1 MIELRGI
8 GRTYE
13 MGGRP
18 VHALREVDLAI
29 APGDYLSLMG
39 PSGSGKSTLL
49 HILGLL
55 DRPTEGEYRFEGRS
69 TRDLSDAERSLL
81 RRYKVGFVFQFFHL
95 LPRLDALGNVALPMM
110 LAGIPG
116 QERATRAR
124 EALEKVGLAARA
136 GHRPEELSG
145 GERQRVAIARAIV
158 MRPAMV
164 LADEP
169 TGNLDRTSAGEIIH
183 LLESLNAEGLTLVMV
198 THDPELGKRARRTL
212 RLLDGRVL
220 AGDATA

>member
-13 MGGRP
+13 MGHRP

-29 APGDYLSLMG
+29 APGEYLSLMG
-39 PSGSGKSTLL
+39 PSGSGKCTLL

-95 LPRLDALGNVALPMM
+95 LPRLDALGNVELPMM
-110 LAGIPG
+110 LAGIAG
-116 QERATRAR
+116 EERAARAR

-169 TGNLDRTSAGEIIH
+169 TGNLDRASAGEIIH
-183 LLESLNAEGLTLVMV
+183 LLESLNADGLTLVMV
-198 THDPELGKRARRTL
+198 THDPDLGKRARRTL

-220 AGDATA
+220 AGHAAE

>member
-1 MIELRGI
+1 MIELDRVS
-8 GRTYE
+8 RTYQ
-13 MGGRP
+13 MGHQP
-18 VHALREVDLAI
+18 VHALREASLSI

-55 DRPTEGEYRFEGRS
+55 DRPTAGNYLFEGRS
-69 TRDLSDAERSLL
+69 TQDLSDEERSLL

-95 LPRLDALGNVALPMM
+95 LPRLDAQGNVELPMM
-110 LAGIPG
+110 LAGVAKAERR
-116 QERATRAR
+116 ERAA
-124 EALEKVGLAARA
+124 EVLEKVGLAARA

-169 TGNLDRTSAGEIIH
+169 TGNLDRASAGEIIH

-212 RLLDGRVL
+212 RLMDGRIQN
-220 AGDATA
+220 A

>member
-1 MIELRGI
+1 M
-8 GRTYE
+8 
-13 MGGRP
+13 MGHQP
-18 VHALREVDLAI
+18 VYALREACLSI

-55 DRPTEGEYRFEGRS
+55 DRPTEGNYLFEGRS
-69 TRDLSDAERSLL
+69 TQDLSDEERSLL

-95 LPRLDALGNVALPMM
+95 LPRLDALGNVELPMM
-110 LAGIPG
+110 LAGVPKAERR
-116 QERATRAR
+116 ERAK
-124 EALEKVGLAARA
+124 EVLEKVGLASRA
-136 GHRPEELSG
+136 EHRPEELSG

-169 TGNLDRTSAGEIIH
+169 TGNLDRASAGEIIH

-198 THDPELGKRARRTL
+198 THDPELGKRANRTL
-212 RLLDGRVL
+212 RLFDGRIL
-220 AGDATA
+220 ND

>member
-1 MIELRGI
+1 
-8 GRTYE
+8 
-13 MGGRP
+13 MGHQP
-18 VHALREVDLAI
+18 VYALREASLAI
-29 APGDYLSLMG
+29 AQGEYLSLMG

-55 DRPTEGEYRFEGRS
+55 DRPTDGEYRFEGRS
-69 TRDLSDAERSLL
+69 TKDLSDDERSHL

-95 LPRLDALGNVALPMM
+95 LPRLDALGNVELPMM
-110 LAGIPG
+110 LAGVAKAERR
-116 QERATRAR
+116 ERAG
-124 EALEKVGLAARA
+124 EVLDKVGLAARA
-136 GHRPEELSG
+136 AHRPEELSG

-169 TGNLDRTSAGEIIH
+169 TGNLDRASAAEIIH

-198 THDPELGKRARRTL
+198 THDPELGKRAKRTL
-212 RLLDGRVL
+212 RLMDGRIQN
-220 AGDATA
+220 A

>member
-1 MIELRGI
+1 MIELDRVS
-8 GRTYE
+8 RTYL
-13 MGGRP
+13 MGHQP
-18 VHALREVDLAI
+18 VHALREASLSI
-29 APGDYLSLMG
+29 ASGDYLSLMG

-69 TRDLSDAERSLL
+69 TQDLSDGERSLL

-95 LPRLDALGNVALPMM
+95 LPRLDALGNVELPMM
-110 LAGIPG
+110 LAGVAKADRR
-116 QERATRAR
+116 ERAM
-124 EALEKVGLAARA
+124 EVLDKVGLAARA
-136 GHRPEELSG
+136 AHKPEELSG

-158 MRPAMV
+158 MHPTMV

-169 TGNLDRTSAGEIIH
+169 TGNLDRASAAEIIH

-198 THDPELGKRARRTL
+198 THDPELGKRAGRTL
-212 RLLDGRVL
+212 RLLDGRIQ
-220 AGDATA
+220 DA